1 MELFC
6 LLSEREKSNWD
17 LKEIYLLLLRDIRD
31 VEEWPNSLL
40 FLQLMK
46 ASKVW
51 YQENELETGKQL
63 LGALFYSS
71 LAVSLNTIGLLSLSF
86 SFPLCKNCH

>member
-1 MELFC
+1 MELTLPPFC

-17 LKEIYLLLLRDIRD
+17 LKEIYLLLLRNIRD
-31 VEEWPNSLL
+31 VEEGPNSLL

-51 YQENELETGKQL
+51 YQENELENREIAAGGLVL
-63 LGALFYSS
+63 LP
-71 LAVSLNTIGLLSLSF
+71 IGCVLEHDR
-86 SFPLCKNCH
+86 FPL

>member
-1 MELFC
+1 MSPLVQNLFGGGDFTPFC

-17 LKEIYLLLLRDIRD
+17 LKEIYLLLLRNIRD
-31 VEEWPNSLL
+31 VEEGPNSLL

-51 YQENELETGKQL
+51 YQENELETRK
-63 LGALFYSS
+63 
-71 LAVSLNTIGLLSLSF
+71 
-86 SFPLCKNCH
+86 

>member
-1 MELFC
+1 MGEFKGLICSNSESISTELFGGADFTPFC

-40 FLQLMK
+40 VLQLMK

-51 YQENELETGKQL
+51 YQENELETRK
-63 LGALFYSS
+63 
-71 LAVSLNTIGLLSLSF
+71 
-86 SFPLCKNCH
+86 